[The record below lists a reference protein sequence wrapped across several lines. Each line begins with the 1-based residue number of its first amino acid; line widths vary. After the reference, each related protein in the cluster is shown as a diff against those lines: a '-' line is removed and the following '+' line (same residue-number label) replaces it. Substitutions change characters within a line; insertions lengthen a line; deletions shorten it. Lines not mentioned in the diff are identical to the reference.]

1 MMLDAAFFDR
11 LSRLRLAMGNKSSL
25 NRTGN
30 RKSMQKGS
38 STEFSDFREYIPGDD
53 IRRIDWNAYG
63 RLDRLF
69 VKEYMEEKES
79 IVSILIDTSAS
90 MDYGAKKKSELA
102 CALAAALACIGLQH
116 MDRVAVYDMQHM
128 QQPFMAGGGK
138 RSLPML
144 TGFLSGLSFEGCVDI
159 EEAVRRFPAKGA
171 GVTIV
176 ISDFLQDAF
185 LDQKSEALGK
195 LLRFLCYK
203 KQKTVLLHVLAGEE
217 LSVGLTG
224 TKNLIDME
232 EKSALHVTLDAAS
245 IRLYETALEE
255 FISGIRRACAR
266 SGAFYAVCSTETE
279 IDRLVFEDLR
289 KLYDI

>member
-1 MMLDAAFFDR
+1 M
-11 LSRLRLAMGNKSSL
+11 
-25 NRTGN
+25 
-30 RKSMQKGS
+30 
-38 STEFSDFREYIPGDD
+38 
-53 IRRIDWNAYG
+53 
-63 RLDRLF
+63 
-69 VKEYMEEKES
+69 
-79 IVSILIDTSAS
+79 
-90 MDYGAKKKSELA
+90 
-102 CALAAALACIGLQH
+102 
-116 MDRVAVYDMQHM
+116 
-128 QQPFMAGGGK
+128 
-138 RSLPML
+138 
-144 TGFLSGLSFEGCVDI
+144 
-159 EEAVRRFPAKGA
+159 
-171 GVTIV
+171 TIV

-266 SGAFYAVCSTETE
+266 SGACYAVCSTETE
-279 IDRLVFEDLR
+279 IDRLIFEDLR